1 MNNRSYRIINNFL
14 IFQTYRTL
22 QEIPVIGIKI
32 YIQFE
37 GHRILVP
44 YTKRAERTWVDVPLE
59 KELTLILHLER
70 ENAFPKDMRV
80 YAPKFS
86 KVNISNPSFITQL
99 VLESQCGF
107 VFDYLG
113 QGRRLVYSFG

>member
-1 MNNRSYRIINNFL
+1 M
-14 IFQTYRTL
+14 
-22 QEIPVIGIKI
+22 IGIKI
-32 YIQFE
+32 YIQYE
-37 GHRILVP
+37 GHRIVVP

-86 KVNISNPSFITQL
+86 KVNVSNLSFTAQWVL
-99 VLESQCGF
+99 VSQCG
-107 VFDYLG
+107 
-113 QGRRLVYSFG
+113 SST